1 MNKKNNKIFSPVRNQ
16 KFLNGVRNDF
26 LSGANGVKNIF
37 RFLPK
42 DYLKF
47 LGRKIMTT
55 VILTVT
61 VMITAGLAIWAL
73 AAFTEPVVGPAG
85 SDQDYAQNILGANNA
100 DNDFDSSLV
109 TASSTGSIIERQ
121 EYVQTQLGTNLDTTV
136 SSRLAAASY
145 VTERGTDSAALASNY
160 TATRAGYLDNL
171 DATVSSRLAAAS
183 YVTERGTDS
192 AALASDYTAAR
203 ATKIDNLDTTISSR
217 ALDSEVGGASDAASM
232 STTLFAGQQYIWDNR
247 ASFGGTVTPS
257 MYVTSAT
264 FTGAHNC
271 DDTPSTCCVSGYH
284 MCSGMEFI
292 EGARQLENSGTGRKT
307 SVIGTNAWIN
317 WASGLYTTA
326 VNAADCSGWIYSG
339 TDYYGGYGTISNA
352 GTASLGNVLCGSYLS
367 IWCCS
372 N

>member
-1 MNKKNNKIFSPVRNQ
+1 MNKKNKFLSPVRRETS
-16 KFLNGVRNDF
+16 NGI
-26 LSGANGVKNIF
+26 SGANGVKNIF

-171 DATVSSRLAAAS
+171 DAT
-183 YVTERGTDS
+183 
-192 AALASDYTAAR
+192 
-203 ATKIDNLDTTISSR
+203 ISSR

-271 DDTPSTCCVSGYH
+271 DDTPSTCCVSG
-284 MCSGMEFI
+284 
-292 EGARQLENSGTGRKT
+292 
-307 SVIGTNAWIN
+307 
-317 WASGLYTTA
+317 
-326 VNAADCSGWIYSG
+326 
-339 TDYYGGYGTISNA
+339 
-352 GTASLGNVLCGSYLS
+352 
-367 IWCCS
+367 
-372 N
+372 

>member
-109 TASSTGSIIERQ
+109 TASSTGSLIERLQ
-121 EYVQTQLGTNLDTTV
+121 YIWDN
-136 SSRLAAASY
+136 RASFMAN
-145 VTERGTDSAALASNY
+145 VT
-160 TATRAGYLDNL
+160 NL

-183 YVTERGTDS
+183 YVTERGTDN
-192 AALASDYTAAR
+192 A
-203 ATKIDNLDTTISSR
+203 
-217 ALDSEVGGASDAASM
+217 ALDSEVGNSSDAASM
-232 STTLFAGQQYIWDNR
+232 STTLFAGQQYIADNTGKVVW
-247 ASFGGTVTPS
+247 AG
-257 MYVTSAT
+257 YTSAGGLT
-264 FTGAHNC
+264 TTGTKGMNNSCNTAY
-271 DDTPSTCCVSGYH
+271 SGSH
-284 MCSGMEFI
+284 ACSYNDIIRLG
-292 EGARQLENSGTGRKT
+292 NSYPY
-307 SVIGTNAWIN
+307 SANAWVIDGGITIN
-317 WASGLYTTA
+317 
-326 VNAADCSGWIYSG
+326 D
-339 TDYYGGYGTISNA
+339 A
-352 GTASLGNVLCGSYLS
+352 GTMSQPSFAFAFSILLLLLLFFVFWLAFHRLHFIGMFVATGGSLRLAACDSPYNLP
-367 IWCCS
+367 CCK
-372 N
+372 